1 MKSHLRTIVAATAL
15 LMGSVAYGQSS
26 SLLLPN
32 NSAGTPS
39 ETMPTQPS
47 KGMPTTTD
55 SSLSAFDKL
64 DWEHRGYVTRSDVNQ
79 LPGQVSGFD
88 QADRNRDGHLNMD
101 EFQRFWQGYESRG
114 Q

>member
-1 MKSHLRTIVAATAL
+1 MRSHLRTMAAATAL
-15 LMGSVAYGQSS
+15 LAGSVAFAQS

-39 ETMPTQPS
+39 ETMMTQPG
-47 KGMPTTTD
+47 KGMPSRTD

-64 DWEHRGYVTRSDVNQ
+64 DWEHRGYVTRSDVQQ

-88 QADRNRDGHLNMD
+88 QSDVNRDGKLNLD
-101 EFQRFWQGYESRG
+101 EFQRFWQGYESPTG

>member
-1 MKSHLRTIVAATAL
+1 MRSPLRTMIAATAL
-15 LMGSVAYGQSS
+15 LAGSMAFAQS

-39 ETMPTQPS
+39 ETMSTEPA
-47 KGMPTTTD
+47 KGMPTRTD

-64 DWEHRGYVTRSDVNQ
+64 DWEHRGYVTRSDVDQ
-79 LPGQVSGFD
+79 LPGQISGFD
-88 QADRNRDGHLNMD
+88 QSDRNRDGRLNID
-101 EFQRFWQGYESRG
+101 EFQRFWQGYEGSG